1 MYMGAP
7 LPGYFLLEFWP
18 GGLREAGGAGPPA
31 PARARVLSP
40 LALRATK
47 FSREVMWMARI
58 SPDETSLRSP
68 VETRQ
73 QADAYIRYYAMGENR
88 SFRALA
94 RETGV
99 TIGTLS
105 NWGKKFKWRER
116 LEEAQGGVVARIQK
130 RINGDL
136 IKKTARFKAE
146 CLNMLDLA
154 LEDAMARIS
163 SGDLKIDSVKD
174 LVSVVKTSLLL
185 RGEVTE
191 RRETKK
197 DEAQDRAKKIL
208 DMVRSG
214 DSTVLL
220 PVYEGP
226 RGTSEGDAGPD
237 ADGEDADEDAILS
250 EMLGGDG

>member
-1 MYMGAP
+1 
-7 LPGYFLLEFWP
+7 
-18 GGLREAGGAGPPA
+18 
-31 PARARVLSP
+31 
-40 LALRATK
+40 
-47 FSREVMWMARI
+47 MARI

-105 NWGKKFKWRER
+105 NWGKKFKWKER
-116 LEEAQGGVVARIQK
+116 LEEAHGGVVARIQK
-130 RINGDL
+130 RIHGDL

-237 ADGEDADEDAILS
+237 ADGVCEDDADEDAILS